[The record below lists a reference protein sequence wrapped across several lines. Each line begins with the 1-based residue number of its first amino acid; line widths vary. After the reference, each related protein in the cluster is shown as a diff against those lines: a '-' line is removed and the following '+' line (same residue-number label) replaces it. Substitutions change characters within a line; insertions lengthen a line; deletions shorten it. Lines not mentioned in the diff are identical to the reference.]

1 MNNQTQSEPESTV
14 TALDRCK
21 RRAAMAGLTYIE
33 DFEDGFSR
41 RRCGTGFTY
50 LSLKDETIK
59 NERTRGRIE
68 SLVIPPA
75 WEEVWI
81 CPDGKG
87 HIQSRGIDEAG
98 RTQYIYHDL
107 WQQASSMR
115 KFDRMHRMAEVLPR
129 IRRRVRKDLNSKSL
143 SKNRVI
149 AAVVRLLDK
158 AHLRIGN
165 LRYVQERDTRG
176 ATTLEPSHVEVEDFK
191 ISLEFPGKSGK
202 PREVSFSDKKT
213 AKVINACVDAE
224 TESDFLFCYR
234 DGDGETYPV
243 SSANVNEYLK
253 EVANESI
260 TAKDFRTW
268 WGSVI
273 ALSSLADT
281 KTDLSL
287 TQRKQRNVSAVKET
301 AEALGNTP
309 AVCKSSYIHPGIL
322 AAAESGELPA
332 MISKLDQNDSPVA
345 EMTQDEVRFANILP
359 QLEFT

>member
-1 MNNQTQSEPESTV
+1 MTREAKPPA
-14 TALDRCK
+14 TALERRK

-33 DFEDGFSR
+33 DFEDGLSR

-50 LSLKDETIK
+50 LSLKDKTIK
-59 NERTRGRIE
+59 DERIRGRIE
-68 SLVIPPA
+68 SLVVPPA
-75 WEEVWI
+75 WEDVWI

-87 HIQSRGIDEAG
+87 HVQARGVDEAG
-98 RTQYIYHDL
+98 RTQYIYHPL

-129 IRRRVRKDLNSKSL
+129 IRRRVRKDLNSGSL
-143 SKNRVI
+143 SKDRVV

-158 AHLRIGN
+158 AHLRVGN
-165 LRYVQERDTRG
+165 PRYAQQRDTRG
-176 ATTLEPSHVEVEDFK
+176 ATTLEPDHVDVEDFK

-202 PREVSFSDKKT
+202 QREVSFSDKKT
-213 AKVINACVDAE
+213 AKVIEDCVDAD

-234 DGDGETYPV
+234 DKGGETYPV

-253 EVANESI
+253 EVASESI

-273 ALSSLADT
+273 ALSWLSEIE
-281 KTDLSL
+281 TDLSA
-287 TQRKQRNVSAVKET
+287 TKRKQKVVDAVKET
-301 AEALGNTP
+301 ADALGNTP
-309 AVCKSSYIHPGIL
+309 AVCRSSYIHPGIL
-322 AAAESGELPA
+322 AAAESGELTP
-332 MISKLDQNDSPVA
+332 MILKLSQDEGVVA
-345 EMTQDEVRFANILP
+345 EMTIDETKFADLLP